1 VAGGAFLWDDG
12 ALRTEDEPMTE
23 TPQQPAEEPTA
34 PAGGPDQSYEWSGA
48 DTTSGAPDEGADA
61 GSRTSGRVWL
71 DQLQSMIDD
80 LATQA
85 APVVRQIGV
94 KAAEL
99 AVLAGEKAGP
109 IAHRAADATETAG
122 IRLAERS
129 RQLADDL
136 RRQQGEAGAAEGEPG
151 AAPESGPTPEP
162 AAGTADESDGA

>member
-1 VAGGAFLWDDG
+1 
-12 ALRTEDEPMTE
+12 MTE
-23 TPQQPAEEPTA
+23 MPQQPAEEPNA
-34 PAGGPDQSYEWSGA
+34 PAGGPDPSYEWSGA
-48 DTTSGAPDEGADA
+48 DTTSGSPQDEPEAA
-61 GSRTSGRVWL
+61 SRTSGRVWL

-136 RRQQGEAGAAEGEPG
+136 RRQQADGGEDEAG
-151 AAPESGPTPEP
+151 SGPAAQPGSAP
-162 AAGTADESDGA
+162 SAGTEDEGDGA

>member
-1 VAGGAFLWDDG
+1 
-12 ALRTEDEPMTE
+12 MTE
-23 TPQQPAEEPTA
+23 TPQQPAEEPNA
-34 PAGGPDQSYEWSGA
+34 SGEGPEPSFEWTGA
-48 DTTSGAPDEGADA
+48 DTTSGAPEEEAEA
-61 GSRTSGRVWL
+61 GPRTSGRVWL

-129 RQLADDL
+129 RSFAEDL
-136 RRQQGEAGAAEGEPG
+136 RRQQGEGGPAAEPG
-151 AAPESGPTPEP
+151 AAAEP
-162 AAGTADESDGA
+162 AGPPEAGSGAADESDGA

>member
-1 VAGGAFLWDDG
+1 
-12 ALRTEDEPMTE
+12 MTE
-23 TPQQPAEEPTA
+23 TPQQPTEEPTE
-34 PAGGPDQSYEWSGA
+34 GESSYEWKGA
-48 DTTSGAPDEGADA
+48 DTTSGAPEEGTGERP
-61 GSRTSGRVWL
+61 GSSGRVWL

-85 APVVRQIGV
+85 APVIRQVGV

-129 RQLADDL
+129 RQFADDL
-136 RRQQGEAGAAEGEPG
+136 RRQQGEAGPEGEQAAEAAG
-151 AAPESGPTPEP
+151 AEP
-162 AAGTADESDGA
+162 APPEAGAEDEADGA

>member
-1 VAGGAFLWDDG
+1 
-12 ALRTEDEPMTE
+12 MTE
-23 TPQQPAEEPTA
+23 MPQQPAEEPNA
-34 PAGGPDQSYEWSGA
+34 PAGGPEQSYEWSGA
-48 DTTSGAPDEGADA
+48 DTTSGAPEEEPEAA
-61 GSRTSGRVWL
+61 ARTSGRVWL

-136 RRQQGEAGAAEGEPG
+136 RRQQGEGGEAEQPTEHTPPPAPQAGAEDEG
-151 AAPESGPTPEP
+151 
-162 AAGTADESDGA
+162 DGA

>member
-1 VAGGAFLWDDG
+1 
-12 ALRTEDEPMTE
+12 MTE
-23 TPQQPAEEPTA
+23 TPQQPAEEPNA
-34 PAGGPDQSYEWSGA
+34 PGEGPEQSYEWTGA
-48 DTTSGAPDEGADA
+48 DTTSGAPDEDA
-61 GSRTSGRVWL
+61 EPGSRSGRVWL

-129 RQLADDL
+129 RQFAEDL
-136 RRQQGEAGAAEGEPG
+136 RRQEGEGGPAGAEPG
-151 AAPESGPTPEP
+151 APSEAAGPTAPE
-162 AAGTADESDGA
+162 AGSSDEADGA